1 MNWKK
6 SRIIMSLMM
15 LLILAGIG
23 RIVYVDAT
31 AAKDKVVL
39 LKSTTTA
46 DMIKTTES
54 ASEPEVTAVPATA
67 APEVT
72 QTVTTVAP
80 EVTQNVTTTLPD
92 TTQAASTVIPEET
105 QDVVSTPLPKKKGK
119 EINAVWIY
127 FDEMYQKAKTYTTW
141 RNYID
146 RTFDTCKKKK
156 MNTVILQ
163 VRPFADAMYPSKYY
177 PWSRYATGTA
187 GKNPGFDPLKYAVSA
202 AHKRGL
208 YIQAWVNPYRISSSS
223 SSISKL
229 PKSSIAYKWRK
240 SKSASVRR
248 RVLKLGNGLYFNP
261 SSAQVQKLVANGVK
275 ELVANYAIDGVHM
288 DDYFYP
294 ELTKAN
300 YRKFDYKEYKAY
312 KKKCRQKKI
321 KACSLVNWRRENV
334 NKMVRGVYSVVK
346 KTRKRCLF
354 GISPAGNIEN
364 LYSKTAYYSPV
375 KTWMNSDRYIDY
387 VVPQIYWSF
396 TRKGSPYKKVVNE
409 WTSIPKSNH
418 VSLYI
423 GLAGYRAGIS
433 KKEAK
438 VMQDPGWAKSN
449 TMLKRQVEYARKTN
463 KVDGFYLFSY
473 ETLTRSSAKKEVKNL
488 LKVLK

>member
-72 QTVTTVAP
+72 QTVTTAAP

-92 TTQAASTVIPEET
+92 TTQAASTVIQENS
-105 QDVVSTPLPKKKGK
+105 QDTVSTPLPMKKGK

-141 RNYID
+141 KNYID

-223 SSISKL
+223 SSISKIFTL
-229 PKSSIAYKWRK
+229 
-240 SKSASVRR
+240 
-248 RVLKLGNGLYFNP
+248 
-261 SSAQVQKLVANGVK
+261 
-275 ELVANYAIDGVHM
+275 
-288 DDYFYP
+288 
-294 ELTKAN
+294 
-300 YRKFDYKEYKAY
+300 
-312 KKKCRQKKI
+312 
-321 KACSLVNWRRENV
+321 SLIWF
-334 NKMVRGVYSVVK
+334 
-346 KTRKRCLF
+346 L
-354 GISPAGNIEN
+354 
-364 LYSKTAYYSPV
+364 
-375 KTWMNSDRYIDY
+375 
-387 VVPQIYWSF
+387 
-396 TRKGSPYKKVVNE
+396 
-409 WTSIPKSNH
+409 
-418 VSLYI
+418 
-423 GLAGYRAGIS
+423 
-433 KKEAK
+433 
-438 VMQDPGWAKSN
+438 
-449 TMLKRQVEYARKTN
+449 
-463 KVDGFYLFSY
+463 
-473 ETLTRSSAKKEVKNL
+473 
-488 LKVLK
+488 